1 MAKTVDPITIQNK
14 SSPGSDPERKA
25 RSLMRKTGKSIPRVT
40 RPNMGW
46 WRYTA
51 PAHDSERFDMINW
64 NELLTYGSEH
74 AINKFL

>member
-1 MAKTVDPITIQNK
+1 
-14 SSPGSDPERKA
+14 
-25 RSLMRKTGKSIPRVT
+25 MRKTGKSIARVA

-51 PAHDSERFDMINW
+51 PAQDSERSDMINR